1 MASVGAYLKKL
12 LFQYDCVVVPELGGF
27 LTHYQPA
34 AFMADTGQFLP
45 PRKRLAFN
53 EALRLDDGILIN
65 YIMLHES
72 LSREESGRLIGD
84 FVNDLKQHVL
94 LAGSFSVDGIG
105 LFTPNIEGK
114 LQFDPELRH
123 NFFGESFGM
132 SAIQAERVA
141 TVPIETVD
149 AEEVTSIYALG
160 PVRREEVLEE
170 GPFVR
175 VSRPRPLLRWA
186 AAALLVGS
194 LGAISYL
201 TVIEPGQP
209 MESSLNPANWFRV
222 PAWVQEKL
230 QRETEP
236 AKEVAIARSVA
247 PAKPQIAATTP
258 SPAVLALAP
267 VAEKPTTVEPSL
279 APTPAS
285 TPTPTPVVVARPASK
300 LPAKSVVAKA
310 KPTVVEP
317 SPKASAAENLAVTEP
332 VADVTTETTVPKAEI
347 AVKRLSGPLFTVI
360 AGSFASKP
368 NAIRFRKTLRKAG
381 YSDAFIMQPSRKGQ
395 LYKVAAIGSPVR
407 EEAIASTDSLK
418 KLTGIEPF
426 IVKN

>member
-34 AFMADTGQFLP
+34 AFMADMGQFLP

-94 LAGSFSVDGIG
+94 LAGSFSVEGIG

-132 SAIQAERVA
+132 SAILAERVA
-141 TVPIETVD
+141 AVPVESVD
-149 AEEVTSIYALG
+149 AEEVTPVYALG

-170 GPFVR
+170 GPFVG
-175 VSRPRPLLRWA
+175 VNRPRPLLRWA
-186 AAALLVGS
+186 AAAMLVGS

-222 PAWVQEKL
+222 PAWVQENL
-230 QRETEP
+230 QRDAEP
-236 AKEVAIARSVA
+236 AKVITVARPVKRPVAVATPPPAVLETKPIAETPATVEKTLAATPSPMSASVEATKPVVSVSIKLA
-247 PAKPQIAATTP
+247 PAKAKSVPVKAAVKTP
-258 SPAVLALAP
+258 AIETPVVSEP
-267 VAEKPTTVEPSL
+267 VAEL
-279 APTPAS
+279 
-285 TPTPTPVVVARPASK
+285 
-300 LPAKSVVAKA
+300 
-310 KPTVVEP
+310 
-317 SPKASAAENLAVTEP
+317 
-332 VADVTTETTVPKAEI
+332 TTETATPKA
-347 AVKRLSGPLFTVI
+347 AVKRFSGTLFTVV

-381 YSDAFIMQPSRKGQ
+381 YSDAFIIPPSRKGQ

-407 EEAIASTDSLK
+407 EEAIASSDSLQ
-418 KLTGIEPF
+418 KLTGVMPF
-426 IVKN
+426 IMKN

>member
-34 AFMADTGQFLP
+34 SFVADTGQFLP

-72 LSREESGRLIGD
+72 LSREETQRMVGD

-105 LFTPNIEGK
+105 LFTPNMEGK

-123 NFFGESFGM
+123 NFFGESYGM
-132 SAIQAERVA
+132 SAIQAERVSV
-141 TVPIETVD
+141 VPVESVE
-149 AEEVTSIYALG
+149 AEEVTSVYALG
-160 PVRREEVLEE
+160 PVRREAVLEE
-170 GPFVR
+170 GPFVL

-194 LGAISYL
+194 LGAISY
-201 TVIEPGQP
+201 VSVVEPGQP
-209 MESSLNPANWFRV
+209 MESSLNPANWLRI
-222 PAWVQEKL
+222 PAWVHESGQGNAKPASEVAMALPVTAAKTPVAEIIPEPVL
-230 QRETEP
+230 PTPAEVTTP
-236 AKEVAIARSVA
+236 AKPILAEPTPVAETKPMVVA
-247 PAKPQIAATTP
+247 PAKTESANP
-258 SPAVLALAP
+258 
-267 VAEKPTTVEPSL
+267 
-279 APTPAS
+279 
-285 TPTPTPVVVARPASK
+285 
-300 LPAKSVVAKA
+300 
-310 KPTVVEP
+310 KPTVVKSSEKAVATEKP
-317 SPKASAAENLAVTEP
+317 SVTEP
-332 VADVTTETTVPKAEI
+332 VATPTPEKIAPKV
-347 AVKRLSGPLFTVI
+347 AVKRFSGPLFTVV

-381 YSDAFIMQPSRKGQ
+381 YSDAFIIPPAHKGQ
-395 LYKVAAIGSPVR
+395 LYKVAAIGSPIR
-407 EEAIASTDSLK
+407 EEAIASSDSLQ
-418 KLTGIEPF
+418 KLTGVAPF
-426 IVKN
+426 ILKN